1 MNIVSIF
8 RLVAVSEGYS
18 YLAFAATMPLKYGL
32 GILWPNKIVGATH
45 GALFLAFM
53 VLLLLVWVRE
63 RWRIG
68 RVAAFGLASL
78 LPFGTIWLD
87 RRIFAKK

>member
-8 RLVAVSEGYS
+8 RIVAVSEGYS

-45 GALFLAFM
+45 GALFLAF
-53 VLLLLVWVRE
+53 VVR
-63 RWRIG
+63 WTIG
-68 RVAAFGLASL
+68 RVAAFALASL
-78 LPFGTIWLD
+78 LPFGTIWLE

>member
-8 RLVAVSEGYS
+8 RIVAVSEGYS

-45 GALFLAFM
+45 
-53 VLLLLVWVRE
+53 
-63 RWRIG
+63 
-68 RVAAFGLASL
+68 
-78 LPFGTIWLD
+78 
-87 RRIFAKK
+87 